1 MQGTGLRFREKVP
14 LKLGRMFQDRS
25 ARKPNIRHGLGEKL
39 GNPDAMRVW
48 HTSETLLGTEVDPEI
63 SFQTL
68 PVANRNVALKIW
80 PSLVETGMA
89 EKSGSFKG
97 VLP

>member
-1 MQGTGLRFREKVP
+1 MY
-14 LKLGRMFQDRS
+14 
-25 ARKPNIRHGLGEKL
+25 
-39 GNPDAMRVW
+39 VW
-48 HTSETLLGTEVDPEI
+48 HTSETLLRTEADTEI